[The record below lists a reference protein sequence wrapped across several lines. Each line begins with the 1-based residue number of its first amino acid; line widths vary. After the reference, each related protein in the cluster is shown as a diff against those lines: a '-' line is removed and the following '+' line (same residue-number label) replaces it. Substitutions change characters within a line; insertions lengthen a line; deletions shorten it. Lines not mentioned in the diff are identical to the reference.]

1 MVRKRVLFTIPSL
14 EEGGAERVL
23 VNLLGKLDY
32 NRFEVD
38 LCVVENRGIFFNQI
52 PEQVKLITVFNSSLV
67 CKILVNFHIRFNI
80 NRLYKW
86 IVNRRITGNYHVGIS
101 FLDSS
106 FTDILFFLDN
116 KITKRIAWVH
126 SGYQTYHN
134 FGKFYQGAYKD
145 RIIQNRYSK
154 LDHIVFVSNDS
165 RQEFEGIFTC
175 KTLKSVIYN
184 VLDTEKICKLSDY
197 PIDEK
202 FDDSIINIIALGVL
216 LPVKGYDLLINAA
229 LLLKNDDLKFKI
241 RILGN
246 GYLEH
251 ELLSQIESLDL
262 EDFVELKGFHI
273 NPYPFLKQSD
283 IFVMTS
289 LSEGLPTALGEAM
302 ILGLPVVVTDCSGCR
317 ELVAEGQYGMM
328 TDKTAEGIYHG
339 LRTMINNSELRE
351 FYKQKSRERAEV
363 FDDDA
368 IMEKIY
374 SVMDY

>member
-1 MVRKRVLFTIPSL
+1 MVRKRVLFIIPSL

-23 VNLLGKLDY
+23 VNLLGKIDY
-32 NRFEVD
+32 NRYEVD

-52 PEQVKLITVFNSSLV
+52 PEQVRLITIFNSSFF

-116 KITKRIAWVH
+116 KISKRIAWVH

-134 FGKFYQGAYKD
+134 FGKFYRGGYKD
-145 RIIQNRYSK
+145 RILQHRYSK
-154 LDHIVFVSNDS
+154 LDHIIFVSNDS
-165 RQEFEGIFTC
+165 MLEFEEIFVC
-175 KTLKSVIYN
+175 KTRKSVIYN
-184 VLDTEKICKLSDY
+184 VMDTEKIRKLSDY

-251 ELLSQIESLDL
+251 ELLSKIESLDL

-328 TDKTAEGIYHG
+328 TNKTAEGIYHG
-339 LRTMINNSELRE
+339 LRTMINNSELRK
-351 FYKQKSRERAEV
+351 FYKQKSRERAEI

-368 IMEKIY
+368 IMEKVY
-374 SVMDY
+374 SVMDN

>member
-1 MVRKRVLFTIPSL
+1 MARIKILFIIPSL

-32 NRFEVD
+32 NRYEVD

-52 PEQVKLITVFNSSLV
+52 PEQVKLITVFDSSLV

-86 IVNRRITGNYHVGIS
+86 IVNRRIPGNYHVGIS

-116 KITKRIAWVH
+116 KISKRIAWVH
-126 SGYQTYHN
+126 SSYQTYHN

-165 RQEFEGIFTC
+165 KREFESIFGFFN
-175 KTLKSVIYN
+175 SMQVIYN
-184 VLDTEKICKLSDY
+184 ILDIKRIKMLAEVKPESWFRKDTV
-197 PIDEK
+197 
-202 FDDSIINIIALGVL
+202 NIIALGVL
-216 LPVKGYDLLINAA
+216 IPVKGYDLLIRAA
-229 LLLKNDDLKFKI
+229 RLLKNDRLNFQI
-241 RILGN
+241 NIFGN
-246 GYLEH
+246 GYLER
-251 ELLSQIESLDL
+251 
-262 EDFVELKGFHI
+262 ELKDLVVNQGLEKEVLLRGYYD
-273 NPYPFLKQSD
+273 NPYPYLKMSD

-289 LSEGLPTALGEAM
+289 VSEGLPTALCEAM
-302 ILGLPVVVTDCSGCR
+302 ILGLPVLVTDCSGCR
-317 ELVAEGQYGMM
+317 ELIDHGEYGLMVS
-328 TDKTAEGIYHG
+328 KSSEEVYLG
-339 LRTMINNSELRE
+339 LKKLILSEELRA
-351 FYKQKSRERAEV
+351 YYSGRSIDRAIV

-368 IMEKIY
+368 ILERILLLLH
-374 SVMDY
+374 